1 MAKFQI
7 GDSVIHV
14 SSNEKGIVK
23 KIFPPA
29 RGRQLYSV
37 SINNTIKNCLE
48 SNLIPD
54 TDLSDPFQR
63 LRQGIFGS
71 FLDFTKINTSFKIL
85 NTSSK

>member
-14 SSNEKGIVK
+14 NSNEKGIVK

-29 RGRQLYSV
+29 RGRQLYRV

-48 SNLIPD
+48 SNLI
-54 TDLSDPFQR
+54 FNK
-63 LRQGIFGS
+63 G
-71 FLDFTKINTSFKIL
+71 
-85 NTSSK
+85 